1 MNPSTLGGTLNFS
14 CSSDPRA
21 ATNAPYVPG
30 EMAAGLVGGP
40 PIAWPLLVDVHQTQQ
55 ELRSLH
61 EALDRLI
68 NEARSDFRRISS
80 VNSLGCQ
87 IYKQAVCLR
96 RHRDRELNAVGG
108 VLLLTSHTCNYTIS
122 IV

>member
-1 MNPSTLGGTLNFS
+1 VNPSTLRGTLNFS

-30 EMAAGLVGGP
+30 EITAGLGGGT
-40 PIAWPLLVDVHQTQQ
+40 PIAWRLLVDVHQTQQ
-55 ELRSLH
+55 ELRSLY

-80 VNSLGCQ
+80 VNSPGCQ
-87 IYKQAVCLR
+87 IYKQAVRLR

-108 VLLLTSHTCNYTIS
+108 VLFLASHACNYAIS